1 MFAPYSPR
9 RVAQGLSNDARTE
22 EEDAMSMSEIRRART
37 LRAWAGPV
45 AALALVAALI
55 GVGIEHGHT
64 ADGRPLWTERTTE
77 TAPVMTSAPN
87 WVLIARELK
96 PAVVN
101 IDTRRSAP
109 KNSGLPPELE
119 RFMTPRAPRIQRG
132 VGSGFVISAD
142 GHIVTNNHVVDGASD
157 IKVTLADGRE
167 LPARVLGRDPKTD
180 LALLKIDAT
189 GLPVIPLGDSSRL
202 EVGEPVMAIG
212 NPFGLE
218 QTVTTG
224 IVSATARFIGEGPYD
239 DFIQTD
245 ASINPG
251 NSGGPLINAR
261 GQAVGINS
269 AIFSR
274 SGGSDGIGFSIPV
287 NLAKSVVTQLAENGT
302 VTRGFLGVTV
312 QRVTPDLAKSFGL
325 SGAGGA
331 LVADV
336 TPGSPAALAGVKRGD
351 VIVEFDGRPVTRMD
365 ELPRAVAA
373 TPVGRKISL
382 TVVRDGKRVTLDA
395 AITRLAEDEPRTT
408 AASQERGRLGVGVQ
422 PLTPDLARELGIEPG
437 RGVVVSSVD
446 ESGPAASAGIR
457 PGDVVVEV
465 NHRVVT
471 TVDELRQAV
480 DRHTGGGPLLFLIR
494 RDGSNLY
501 LTVPA

>member
-1 MFAPYSPR
+1 MRS
-9 RVAQGLSNDARTE
+9 DIE
-22 EEDAMSMSEIRRART
+22 RASTR
-37 LRAWAGPV
+37 RAWAVPL
-45 AALALVAALI
+45 AALALVATLV
-55 GVGIEHGHT
+55 GVGIEFGHT
-64 ADGRPLWTERTTE
+64 ADGRPIWSERTTE
-77 TAPVMTSAPN
+77 PPPVTTSAPN
-87 WVLIARELK
+87 WVQIARDLK

-101 IDTRRSAP
+101 IDTRRASPRNPAM
-109 KNSGLPPELE
+109 PPEME
-119 RFMTPRAPRIQRG
+119 RYMGPRSPRMQRG
-132 VGSGFVISAD
+132 VGSGFIINAD
-142 GHIVTNNHVVDGASD
+142 GHIVTNNHVVDGASE

-167 LPARVLGRDPKTD
+167 LPGRVLGRDPKTD
-180 LALLKIDAT
+180 LALLKVDAT

-224 IVSATARFIGEGPYD
+224 IVSAMARFIGEGPYD

-251 NSGGPLINAR
+251 NSGGPLISAR

-274 SGGSDGIGFSIPV
+274 SGGSDGIGFSIPI
-287 NLAKSVVTQLAENGT
+287 NLAKSVVTQLVESGK

-312 QRVTPDLAKSFGL
+312 QRLTPDLAKSFGL
-325 SGAGGA
+325 TGAGGA

-336 TPGSPAALAGVKRGD
+336 TAGSPAAAAGLKRGD
-351 VIVEFDGRPVTRMD
+351 VIVEFDGRPVARMD

-373 TPVGRKISL
+373 TPVGRKIPI

-395 AITRLAEDEPRTT
+395 TITRLAEEQPRT
-408 AASQERGRLGVGVQ
+408 ASAGQERGRLGVGVQ
-422 PLTPDLARELGIEPG
+422 PLTPELAQELGIEPG

-446 ESGPAASAGIR
+446 DSGPAASAGIR

-465 NHRVVT
+465 DHRPVT
-471 TVDELRQAV
+471 TVDELKQAV
-480 DRHTGGGPLLFLIR
+480 DRHTGAAPLLLLIR
-494 RDGSNLY
+494 REGSSLY

>member
-1 MFAPYSPR
+1 MSSDIER
-9 RVAQGLSNDARTE
+9 AQTR
-22 EEDAMSMSEIRRART
+22 
-37 LRAWAGPV
+37 RAWAVTV
-45 AALALVAALI
+45 AALALVAALV
-55 GVGIEHGHT
+55 GVGIEFGDT
-64 ADGRPLWTERTTE
+64 ADVRPLWSERTTE
-77 TAPVMTSAPN
+77 QPPVMTSAPN
-87 WVLIARELK
+87 WVQIARDLK
-96 PAVVN
+96 PGVVN
-101 IDTRRSAP
+101 IDTRRTTP
-109 KNSGLPPELE
+109 KDPRMSPEME
-119 RFMTPRAPRIQRG
+119 RFMGPRPPRTQRG
-132 VGSGFVISAD
+132 VGSGFIISPD
-142 GHIVTNNHVVDGASD
+142 GHVVTNNHVVDGASE

-167 LPARVLGRDPKTD
+167 LSGRVLGRDPKTD
-180 LALLKIDAT
+180 LALLKVDAT

-251 NSGGPLINAR
+251 NSGGPLINVR
-261 GQAVGINS
+261 GQAIGINS

-274 SGGSDGIGFSIPV
+274 SGGSDGIGFSIPI
-287 NLAKSVVTQLAENGT
+287 NLAKSVVTQLAENGK

-325 SGAGGA
+325 TGAGGA

-336 TPGSPAALAGVKRGD
+336 TAGSPAEVAGLKRGD
-351 VIVEFDGRPVTRMD
+351 VIVEFDGRPVARMD

-373 TPVGRKISL
+373 TPVGRKIPI
-382 TVVRDGKRVTLDA
+382 TVMRDGKRVTLDA
-395 AITRLAEDEPRTT
+395 TITRLAEEEPRS
-408 AASQERGRLGVGVQ
+408 AAAGQERGRLGVAVQ
-422 PLTPDLARELGIEPG
+422 PLTPDLARELGVEPA

-465 NHRVVT
+465 DHRPVA
-471 TVDELRQAV
+471 TVDELKKAL
-480 DRHTGGGPLLFLIR
+480 DHHTGGGPLLLLIR
-494 RDGSNLY
+494 REGSNLY

>member
-1 MFAPYSPR
+1 
-9 RVAQGLSNDARTE
+9 
-22 EEDAMSMSEIRRART
+22 
-37 LRAWAGPV
+37 
-45 AALALVAALI
+45 
-55 GVGIEHGHT
+55 
-64 ADGRPLWTERTTE
+64 
-77 TAPVMTSAPN
+77 
-87 WVLIARELK
+87 
-96 PAVVN
+96 
-101 IDTRRSAP
+101 
-109 KNSGLPPELE
+109 
-119 RFMTPRAPRIQRG
+119 
-132 VGSGFVISAD
+132 
-142 GHIVTNNHVVDGASD
+142 
-157 IKVTLADGRE
+157 
-167 LPARVLGRDPKTD
+167 
-180 LALLKIDAT
+180 
-189 GLPVIPLGDSSRL
+189 
-202 EVGEPVMAIG
+202 MAIG

-261 GQAVGINS
+261 GLAIGINS

-274 SGGSDGIGFSIPV
+274 SGGSDGIGFSIPI
-287 NLAKSVVTQLAENGT
+287 NLAKGVVTQLAENGK

-325 SGAGGA
+325 TGADGA

-336 TPGSPAALAGVKRGD
+336 TAGSPAAAAGLKRGD

-373 TPVGRKISL
+373 TPVGRKIPI
-382 TVVRDGKRVTLDA
+382 TVMRDGKRVTLDA
-395 AITRLAEDEPRTT
+395 TITRLAEEAPRT
-408 AASQERGRLGVGVQ
+408 AAAGQERGRLGVAVQ
-422 PLTPDLARELGIEPG
+422 PLTPDLARELGVEPA

-465 NHRVVT
+465 DHRPVT
-471 TVDELRQAV
+471 TIDELKRAL
-480 DRHTGGGPLLFLIR
+480 DHHPGGGPFLLLIR
-494 RDGSNLY
+494 RQGSNLY